1 MRLERKILVLG
12 ETFQGKIE
20 TASFEMLRIAQDLN
34 QKIGGEV
41 LFLLGTTQ
49 LNTEELERAI
59 HYGADRVYCVVHEV
73 FGMLLPHLSAK
84 VFLPPIKDL
93 KPEIILGAATSW
105 GRTILPYLAA
115 KLHTGLTADCTS
127 LDIDSEDGKLV
138 QVRPAIG
145 GNILATIKTRTLPQ
159 MASVRP
165 NLFPPRLD
173 TSRRGKIEII
183 QDIHQD
189 TENEEPGFL
198 ESEIVIHR
206 DQKELT
212 ASKVVV
218 SGGAGIK
225 NKSNLE
231 LLSKLAEKLN
241 AALGASRKLVERGL
255 ANYPQQVGLSGKTVN
270 PTLYLAVGISGAI
283 QHLAGM
289 QGSQWIVAINRDPE
303 APIFQIADLG
313 LVGDAR
319 EIITSIL
326 EVIDEKTHEPT

>member
-20 TASFEMLRIAQDLN
+20 TTSFEMLRVAQDLN

-49 LNTEELERAI
+49 VNTEELERAI
-59 HYGADRVYCVVHEV
+59 HYGADRVYCVVNDI

-84 VFLPPIKDL
+84 LFLPPIKEL

-127 LDIDSEDGKLV
+127 LDIDPEDGRLV
-138 QVRPAIG
+138 QIRPAIG
-145 GNILATIKTRTLPQ
+145 GNIMATIKTRTLPQ

-173 TSRRGKIEII
+173 TSRQGEIKILK
-183 QDIHQD
+183 D
-189 TENEEPGFL
+189 TTNYNPEL
-198 ESEIVIHR
+198 LKSEIVIQK

-326 EVIDEKTHEPT
+326 EVIDEKTHESAV

>member
-20 TASFEMLRIAQDLN
+20 TASFEMLRVAQDLN

-173 TSRRGKIEII
+173 TSRQGEIKILK
-183 QDIHQD
+183 D
-189 TENEEPGFL
+189 TTNYNPEL
-198 ESEIVIHR
+198 LKSEIVIQK

-326 EVIDEKTHEPT
+326 EVIDEETHEPT